1 MSFYLV
7 RCCGGV
13 LGFSDSDSEDLRE
26 EIFVIL
32 IDAGFIIQGYGFET
46 YF

>member
-7 RCCGGV
+7 RSCGGV
-13 LGFSDSDSEDLRE
+13 LGFSDSENLRE

-32 IDAGFIIQGYGFET
+32 VDAGFIIQGYGFET

>member
-1 MSFYLV
+1 MSLYLV
-7 RCCGGV
+7 RCFGGV
-13 LGFSDSDSEDLRE
+13 LGFSGSEDLRE

-32 IDAGFIIQGYGFET
+32 VDAGFIIQEYGFES